1 MIQRLCTE
9 SAEGRNDKNDDVV
22 RLQDVIVYALRRM
35 AYGALHRHAQ
45 GEATPEVDD
54 VMAAALYATRPDA
67 SVDVPAL
74 QRLLRD
80 IVLAQKR
87 VNPNLDCEAD
97 SCSQTVAATLALLKQ
112 DAPSA
117 DELNANRD
125 IRSAM
130 LILLALARKTAGRRS
145 G

>member
-87 VNPNLDCEAD
+87 VNPNLDCD
-97 SCSQTVAATLALLKQ
+97 CLLYTS
-112 DAPSA
+112 PSP
-117 DELNANRD
+117 RD
-125 IRSAM
+125 
-130 LILLALARKTAGRRS
+130 
-145 G
+145 

>member
-1 MIQRLCTE
+1 MSTR
-9 SAEGRNDKNDDVV
+9 
-22 RLQDVIVYALRRM
+22 
-35 AYGALHRHAQ
+35 YGVWHTARFTGHGQ
-45 GEATPEVDD
+45 GEATPEADD

-130 LILLALARKTAGRRS
+130 LILLALARKTAGAVFRPHLWDGGTAKWMTSCTRR
-145 G
+145 